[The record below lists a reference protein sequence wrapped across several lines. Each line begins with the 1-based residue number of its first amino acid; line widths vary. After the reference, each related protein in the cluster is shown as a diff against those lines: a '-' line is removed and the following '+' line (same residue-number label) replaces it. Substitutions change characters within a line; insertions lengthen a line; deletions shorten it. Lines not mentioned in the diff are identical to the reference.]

1 MFDIIG
7 NYIIDDVK
15 MIRNIL
21 VGFQELCSSDKA
33 NIYKSLNKFEIWK
46 EILKCLWYFAES
58 K

>member
-15 MIRNIL
+15 MIGNIL

-33 NIYKSLNKFEIWK
+33 NIYKSLNTFEI
-46 EILKCLWYFAES
+46 
-58 K
+58 